1 MNKLAFAG
9 SVLAIV
15 AVAAWAYNVNYQTTT
30 TLGRID
36 ALRGKIAAEREHIQV
51 LEVEWAWLNNPDR
64 LARLVAL
71 NADRLGLAPRT
82 LDHFGDLALGPDPVE
97 PEPGTLLAEGEE
109 TGEGEEAAEGELAR
123 GLAMADGAA
132 TLPPPRPAVR
142 SRP

>member
-36 ALRGKIAAEREHIQV
+36 ALRGEIAAEREHIQV

-71 NADRLGLAPRT
+71 NADRLALAPMT
-82 LDHFGDLALGPDPVE
+82 PDHFGDLASVPDPVE
-97 PEPGTLLAEGEE
+97 PEPEPETLLAEGEE
-109 TGEGEEAAEGELAR
+109 TAEGELAR

-132 TLPPPRPAVR
+132 IVPPPRPAVR
-142 SRP
+142 GRP

>member
-15 AVAAWAYNVNYQTTT
+15 AAATWAYNVNYRTTT

-36 ALRGKIAAEREHIQV
+36 ALRGEIAAEREHIQV

-71 NADRLGLAPRT
+71 NADRLGLAPMT
-82 LDHFGDLALGPDPVE
+82 PAHFGDPALLPEPVE
-97 PEPGTLLAEGEE
+97 PEPEELLLAAMGES
-109 TGEGEEAAEGELAR
+109 AEGELAS
-123 GLAMADGAA
+123 GLAMADGA
-132 TLPPPRPAVR
+132 TVLPPPRPGPG